1 MGKFLSKHKLLLFMA
16 FMIPWFFIGGPGYE
30 GSRSFKEAW
39 NLGHVLF
46 FAVFTVAVDSHFRL
60 CRRPILTKFFF
71 LLVVVGLATGIE
83 FLQTLSPDRESSLQ
97 DILLGLVG
105 GVLVLLWKDSGRVRN
120 VRKNLLRSCWAG
132 IIIICLLPLLLTLY
146 DEFRAWRDFP
156 VLADFESALELSRWE
171 NKEQITRV
179 QAPVKSGSFALKASL
194 TTEKYSG
201 ISLRYFPENWGGV
214 RALTFS
220 VYNPGEEVIL
230 HYRVH
235 DWKHMGKDQEYTN
248 RFNGRTK
255 LASGWNTI
263 TVPIE
268 EIVNGPKDRQM
279 DLAHIRGLVFFVVEQ
294 PYERVL
300 YFDDVRL
307 LQ

>member
-1 MGKFLSKHKLLLFMA
+1 MA
-16 FMIPWFFIGGPGYE
+16 LMIPWFFVGGPGYE
-30 GSRSFKEAW
+30 GSRGFKEAW

-60 CRRPILTKFFF
+60 YHRPILTKFFF
-71 LLVVVGLATGIE
+71 LLVIVGLACGIE

-97 DILLGLVG
+97 DILLGLAG
-105 GVLVLLWKDSGRVRN
+105 GVLVLLWKSFGRVRTAG
-120 VRKNLLRSCWAG
+120 KIILGSCWAG

-156 VLADFESALELSRWE
+156 ILADFESSLELSRWE
-171 NKEQITRV
+171 NKDSIKRV
-179 QAPVKSGSFALKASL
+179 REPVKHGDFALKVSL
-194 TTEKYSG
+194 TTTKYSG
-201 ISLRYFPENWGGV
+201 IEMRYLPQNWTTA

-220 VYNPGEEVIL
+220 VHNPGEEVVL
-230 HYRVH
+230 HFRIH
-235 DWKHMGKDQEYTN
+235 DWKHQGEDQQYTN
-248 RFNGRTK
+248 RLNGRTN

-279 DLAHIRGLVFFVVEQ
+279 DLAHIRGLGFFVVEQ
-294 PYERVL
+294 PHERVL
-300 YFDDVRL
+300 YFDEVQL